1 MSSPTQRTLA
11 LLRKH
16 GWEPWVAEHWNSY
29 TRQRKDLFGIL
40 DLVAIQDLHTLGIQA
55 CSACDVAKR
64 QDKILASPWTER
76 LLLAGWR
83 LQVIGWRRPTKTIRH
98 YRPLI
103 RELTPDGWI
112 TLDSPT
118 AERPGDPAP
127 GAAPVPGPQ
136 GCSAT

>member
-1 MSSPTQRTLA
+1 MSSPTQRTLK
-11 LLRKH
+11 LLRDH
-16 GWEPWVAEHWNSY
+16 GWDPWVVEYWNPHAKK
-29 TRQRKDLFGIL
+29 RVDMFGIL
-40 DLVAIQDLHTLGIQA
+40 DVVALYGLNTLGLQA

-64 QDKILASPWTER
+64 QDKIMASPWTYK
-76 LLLAGWR
+76 LILAGWR
-83 LQVIGWRRPTKTIRH
+83 LQVIGWRLPTKTRRT
-98 YRPLI
+98 YTPLI